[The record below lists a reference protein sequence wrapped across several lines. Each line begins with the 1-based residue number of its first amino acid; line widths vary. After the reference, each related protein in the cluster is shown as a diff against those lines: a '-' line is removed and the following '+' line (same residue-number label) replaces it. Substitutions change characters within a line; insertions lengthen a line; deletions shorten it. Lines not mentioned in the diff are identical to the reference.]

1 MHNLKKSSKTKVKI
15 NNETTKLVFLIEVKI
30 KKPCFLS
37 VKVVKLNS
45 KLSDYFF
52 IKFVF

>member
-30 KKPCFLS
+30 KKT
-37 VKVVKLNS
+37 V
-45 KLSDYFF
+45 FF
-52 IKFVF
+52 ISQSSKVK